1 MPTVYR
7 QLAVELDTSALRRDT
22 FEGREH
28 VVVPAIPI
36 VGDIVI
42 QANGSAGPEWV
53 PAEELS
59 KAPASWNGRPVLTDH
74 PPNGLANEPRVL
86 EAMSFGQLFNS
97 RFDDGKLKTEVWADV
112 EKVDKLGSDFISN
125 AEAGIVM
132 ENSVGV
138 FMTLQEVSGVR
149 NGKEFVGIWRDIV
162 PEHLAVLPQGVKGA
176 CRIEDGCGANRLA
189 KDGQMNLTTFVSRI
203 RQMQDAGTSDDGI
216 RSMLTAAL
224 RAVVPGF
231 DWVED
236 VFQES
241 STVIYSVFL
250 ESGFTFWRHGFT
262 LNNDGTVILTG
273 EPEQVEPTT
282 TFRTL
287 SLDNDADLC
296 DTDNAISVSIATT
309 DHDIGDEAMDDTR
322 KAELVQELIDCS
334 CTQFGEDHRAALE
347 TLEVDA
353 LQLLQPPPD
362 VPPDVADDEP
372 DEQPPVA
379 DGEPSLAIPDG
390 HVLLTVDELA
400 LLKESSDA
408 FHAQQATDKSDI
420 VATLSASQK
429 TFDTAELDTMPVA
442 SLRKM
447 AALQQEMRPDVNYAA
462 AEPASRQASASIA
475 PKPYDLALVKT
486 ATAGGVN

>member
-7 QLAVELDTSALRRDT
+7 QLAVELDTSALRRET

-28 VVVPAIPI
+28 VVVPAVLL

-42 QANGSAGPEWV
+42 QASGSAGPELV
-53 PAEELS
+53 PAEELA
-59 KAPASWNGRPVLTDH
+59 KAPAAWNGRPVLTDH
-74 PPNGLANEPRVL
+74 PTNGLANDPRTL

-97 RFDDGKLKTEVWADV
+97 RFDDGRLKTEVWADIG
-112 EKVDKLGSDFISN
+112 KVDKLGSDFIAN
-125 AEAGIVM
+125 AEAGTIM

-162 PEHLAVLPQGVKGA
+162 PEHLAVLPQDVKGA
-176 CRIEDGCGANRLA
+176 CGIVDGCGANRLA
-189 KDGQMNLTTFVSRI
+189 KDGRMKLTDFIARI
-203 RQMQDAGTSDDGI
+203 RQLQDVGTSDNELRDK
-216 RSMLTAAL
+216 LWAAL

-236 VFQES
+236 IFQES

-250 ESGFTFWRHGFT
+250 ENSFTFWRHNFT
-262 LNNDGTVILTG
+262 FDDGVVTIVG
-273 EPEQVEPTT
+273 EPEQVEPMT

-287 SLDNDADLC
+287 TLDS
-296 DTDNAISVSIATT
+296 TSDNAIPLSATAT
-309 DHDIGDEAMDDTR
+309 DTGDNDMLDTQ

-334 CTQFGEDHRAALE
+334 CTQFTEGHRTALE

-353 LQLLQPPPD
+353 LEMLQPPPD
-362 VPPDVADDEP
+362 APADVPADVS
-372 DEQPPVA
+372 
-379 DGEPSLAIPDG
+379 DGEPDTSDAAPVALAVPDG
-390 HVLLTVDELA
+390 HVLLTIEEKASLQ
-400 LLKESSDA
+400 ESADA
-408 FHAQQATDKSDI
+408 FHAQQKAEKADI

-429 TFDTAELDTMPVA
+429 TFDSAELNAMPVA

-462 AEPASRQASASIA
+462 AEPASRQASAAVA
-475 PKPYDLALVKT
+475 PKPYDLAL
-486 ATAGGVN
+486 AEVN